1 MSNHA
6 VVDHV
11 RLEYPAAATGGE
23 PLVAIAD
30 LSLTVAQ
37 GEFVAI
43 IGPSGCGKSSLLYL
57 INGIAKPTAGTIT
70 VDGEVVTKPSP
81 GRALV
86 FQDAALLPWSSVL
99 RNVAVGLQIQGKPKP
114 EREAIAA
121 ELIKLVGL
129 DGFAAKLP
137 NQLSGGMKQR
147 VGIARALCVDPAILL
162 MDEPFGALDAQTR
175 QLMGVE
181 LLRIWQHRKK
191 TVIFVTHDID
201 EAVFLADRVIVMSA
215 RPSRVIEDI
224 RIDLPRPRALDLE
237 NTAEFRAYRQRIWDV
252 LKSQVMATWAGTA

>member
-11 RLEYPAAATGGE
+11 RLEYPAATGGE

-57 INGIAKPTAGTIT
+57 VIGIAKPTSGTIT
-70 VDGEVVTKPSP
+70 VDGELVTKPSP

-86 FQDAALLPWSSVL
+86 FQDAALLPWTSVL
-99 RNVAVGLQIQGKPKP
+99 RNVAVGLQIQGKPKL
-114 EREAIAA
+114 ERETTAA

-224 RIDLPRPRALDLE
+224 GIDLPRPRALDLE

>member
-1 MSNHA
+1 MTVDGRSANV

-11 RLEYPAAATGGE
+11 HLEYPATTGGE

-30 LSLTVAQ
+30 LSLTIAG

-57 INGIAKPTAGTIT
+57 INGIAKPTSGSIV
-70 VDGEVVTKPSP
+70 VDGAAVMRPSP
-81 GRALV
+81 DRALV
-86 FQDAALLPWSSVL
+86 FQDAALLPWRSVL
-99 RNVAVGLQIQGKPKP
+99 ANVAVGLQIQGRGKL
-114 EREAIAA
+114 ERERTAS
-121 ELIKLVGL
+121 ELVKLVGL
-129 DGFAAKLP
+129 EGFETKLP
-137 NQLSGGMKQR
+137 HQLSGGMKQR
-147 VGIARALCVDPAILL
+147 VGIARALCVDPEVLL

-181 LLRIWQHRKK
+181 LLRIWQQRRK

-201 EAVFLADRVIVMSA
+201 EAVFLADRVVVMSR
-215 RPSRVIEDI
+215 RPSRVIEEV

-237 NTAEFRAYRQRIWDV
+237 NTAEFRAYRQQIWDV
-252 LKSQVMATWAGTA
+252 LKSQVSAA